1 MRFVQ
6 LGRREFI
13 TLLGGAA
20 AAWPLAARAQQPGMP
35 VIGFLDSKSP
45 DDSAHM
51 VAAFRRGL
59 NGSTFIEGQ
68 NVAIEFR
75 WAQSQYD
82 QLPALAADLVR
93 RRVDVIAATG
103 GPAALAA
110 KAASATIPIVF
121 RIAADPIAAGLV
133 ASLSRPG
140 GNVTGVTS
148 LNLEVGPKRLEFL
161 HELVPS
167 ATIMAA
173 LVNPTNPSNAE
184 ILSRDLQATA
194 RLLGLQL
201 HLLHASSDADIDAVF
216 ATLTELRAGG
226 LVIGTDA
233 LFTSRD
239 EKLAALALRYRI
251 PTIYQWREFVA
262 AGGLMSYGG
271 SLADS
276 YRLAGVYTGRILKGE
291 KPADLPVQQATKLE
305 LFINLKTAKALG
317 LDVPATLL
325 STADEVIE

>member
-1 MRFVQ
+1 
-6 LGRREFI
+6 
-13 TLLGGAA
+13 
-20 AAWPLAARAQQPGMP
+20 MP

-51 VAAFRRGL
+51 MAAFRRGL
-59 NGSTFIEGQ
+59 NESTFIEGQ
-68 NVAIEFR
+68 NVTIEFR
-75 WAQSQYD
+75 WAQNQYD
-82 QLPALAADLVR
+82 QLPVLAADLVR

-121 RIAADPIAAGLV
+121 RVAADPIAAGLV

-140 GNVTGVTS
+140 GNVTRVTS
-148 LNLEVGPKRLEFL
+148 LNLEVGSKRLEFL
-161 HELVPS
+161 HELVPT

-173 LVNPTNPSNAE
+173 LVNPTNPTNAE

-216 ATLTELRAGG
+216 ATLTELRAAG

-239 EKLAALALRYRI
+239 EKLAALGLRYRM

-271 SLADS
+271 SFADS

-305 LFINLKTAKALG
+305 LFVNLKTAKALG
-317 LDVPATLL
+317 ITVPPTLL
-325 STADEVIE
+325 ALADEVIE

>member
-1 MRFVQ
+1 MR
-6 LGRREFI
+6 RRDFI
-13 TLLGGAA
+13 KLIGGAA
-20 AAWPLAARAQQPGMP
+20 AAWPLAARTQQPGLP
-35 VIGFLDSKSP
+35 VVGFLDSKSP

-59 NGSTFIEGQ
+59 NESTFIEGQ
-68 NVAIEFR
+68 NVTIEFR
-75 WAQSQYD
+75 WAQNQYD
-82 QLPALAADLVR
+82 QLPVLAADLVR

-121 RIAADPIAAGLV
+121 RLAADPIAAGLV
-133 ASLSRPG
+133 PSLSRPG

-148 LNLEVGPKRLEFL
+148 LNLEVGSKRLEFL
-161 HELVPS
+161 HELVPT

-173 LVNPTNPSNAE
+173 LVNPTNPTNAE

-216 ATLTELRAGG
+216 ATLTELRAAG

-262 AGGLMSYGG
+262 GGGLMSYGG
-271 SLADS
+271 SFADS

-317 LDVPATLL
+317 ITVPPTLL
-325 STADEVIE
+325 ALADEVIE

>member
-1 MRFVQ
+1 MR
-6 LGRREFI
+6 RREFI
-13 TLLGGAA
+13 SLISGAA
-20 AAWPLAARAQQPGMP
+20 AAWPLAARAQQSSMP

-59 NGSTFIEGQ
+59 NESSFIEGQ
-68 NVAIEFR
+68 NVKIEFR
-75 WAQSQYD
+75 WAEGQYD
-82 QLPALAADLVR
+82 QLPVLAADLVR

-121 RIAADPIAAGLV
+121 RLAADPIAAGLV

-161 HELVPS
+161 HELVPT

-216 ATLTELRAGG
+216 ATLTELRAAG

-233 LFTSRD
+233 FFTSRD
-239 EKLAALALRYRI
+239 EKLAALGLRYRI

-271 SLADS
+271 SFADS
-276 YRLAGVYTGRILKGE
+276 YRLAGIYTGRILKGE
-291 KPADLPVQQATKLE
+291 KPANLPVQQATKLE

-317 LDVPATLL
+317 LTIPQSLL
-325 STADEVIE
+325 ATADEVIE

>member
-1 MRFVQ
+1 MK
-6 LGRREFI
+6 RREFI
-13 TLLGGAA
+13 TLLGGA

-51 VAAFRRGL
+51 VAAFRQGL
-59 NGSTFIEGQ
+59 KEAGYVEGQ
-68 NVAIEFR
+68 NTTIDYR
-75 WAQSQYD
+75 WAEGHYD
-82 QLPALAADLVR
+82 RLPVLAADLVR

-110 KAASATIPIVF
+110 KAATATIPIVF
-121 RIAADPIAAGLV
+121 RLAADPIAAGLV
-133 ASLSRPG
+133 ASLSRPV

-148 LNLEVGPKRLEFL
+148 LNLEVGSKRLEFL
-161 HELVPS
+161 HELLPT

-173 LVNPTNPSNAE
+173 LVNPTNPTNAE

-201 HLLHASSDADIDAVF
+201 HLVHASSDADIDAVF
-216 ATLTELRAGG
+216 ATLTELRAAG

-239 EKLAALALRYRI
+239 EKLAALGLRYRI

-271 SLADS
+271 SFADS

-317 LDVPATLL
+317 LNVPPTLL
-325 STADEVIE
+325 ALADEVIE

>member
-1 MRFVQ
+1 MTSIA
-6 LGRREFI
+6 RRK
-13 TLLGGAA
+13 LLAAFAGAA
-20 AAWPLAARAQQPGMP
+20 GWPFAARAQQPPSMP
-35 VIGFLDSKSP
+35 LIGFLDSKSP
-45 DDSAHM
+45 EGSAHL
-51 VAAFRRGL
+51 VAEFRRGL
-59 NGSTFIEGQ
+59 NGSAFIEGQ

-75 WAQSQYD
+75 WAQNNYH

-110 KAASATIPIVF
+110 KAASATIAIVF
-121 RIAADPIAAGLV
+121 RLAADPIAAGLV
-133 ASLSRPG
+133 ASLSRPA

-161 HELVPS
+161 HEMVPT

-184 ILSRDLQATA
+184 IISRDLQATA

-201 HLLHASSDADIDAVF
+201 HLLHAGSDADIDAVF

-233 LFTSRD
+233 FFTDRN
-239 EKLAALALRYRI
+239 EKLAALAHRYRI
-251 PTIYQWREFVA
+251 PTIYQSRAFVA

-271 SLADS
+271 SFADS
-276 YRLAGVYTGRILKGE
+276 YRLAGIYTGRILKGE
-291 KPADLPVQQATKLE
+291 KPADLPVEQTTKVE
-305 LFINLKTAKALG
+305 LFINLKTAKMLG
-317 LDVPATLL
+317 ITAPTSILVR
-325 STADEVIE
+325 ADEVIE

>member
-1 MRFVQ
+1 V
-6 LGRREFI
+6 
-13 TLLGGAA
+13 
-20 AAWPLAARAQQPGMP
+20 ARAQQPAMP

-45 DDSAHM
+45 EESAHL
-51 VAAFRRGL
+51 VAEFRRGL
-59 NGSTFIEGQ
+59 NGSAFIEGQ

-75 WAQSQYD
+75 WAQNNYD

-121 RIAADPIAAGLV
+121 RVAADPIAAGLV

-148 LNLEVGPKRLEFL
+148 LNLEVGSKRLEFL

-216 ATLTELRAGG
+216 ATLTELRAAG

-239 EKLAALALRYRI
+239 EKLAALGLRYRI

-262 AGGLMSYGG
+262 AGGLVSYGG
-271 SLADS
+271 SFADS

-305 LFINLKTAKALG
+305 LFVNLKTAKALG
-317 LDVPATLL
+317 ITVPPTLL
-325 STADEVIE
+325 ALADEVIE

>member
-1 MRFVQ
+1 MNRRQ
-6 LGRREFI
+6 LI
-13 TLLGGAA
+13 TLLIGGAA
-20 AAWPLAARAQQPGMP
+20 AAWPLATRAQQPAMP

-45 DDSAHM
+45 DDSAHI
-51 VAAFRRGL
+51 VAAFRAGL
-59 NGSTFIEGQ
+59 NEAGYVDGR
-68 NVAIEFR
+68 NVAIEYR
-75 WAQSQYD
+75 WAQGQYD
-82 QLPALAADLVR
+82 RLPALAADLVR

-121 RIAADPIAAGLV
+121 RLAADPIAAGLV

-140 GNVTGVTS
+140 GNLTGVTS

-161 HELVPS
+161 HELVPT

-201 HLLHASSDADIDAVF
+201 HLLHASSDVDIDAVF

-233 LFTSRD
+233 FFTSRD

-271 SLADS
+271 SFADS

-291 KPADLPVQQATKLE
+291 KPADLPVQQAT
-305 LFINLKTAKALG
+305 
-317 LDVPATLL
+317 DQPPL
-325 STADEVIE
+325 SGPGGMLV

>member
-1 MRFVQ
+1 MK
-6 LGRREFI
+6 RREFI
-13 TLLGGAA
+13 ALLGGTAV
-20 AAWPLAARAQQPGMP
+20 AWPLAAHAQQSSMP

-59 NGSTFIEGQ
+59 NESTFIEGQ
-68 NVAIEFR
+68 NVTIEFR
-75 WAQSQYD
+75 WAQNQYD
-82 QLPALAADLVR
+82 QLPVLAADLVR

-121 RIAADPIAAGLV
+121 RVAADPIAAGLV

-148 LNLEVGPKRLEFL
+148 LNLEVGSKRLEFL
-161 HELVPS
+161 HELVPT

-173 LVNPTNPSNAE
+173 LVNPTNPTNAE

-216 ATLTELRAGG
+216 ATLTELRAAG

-233 LFTSRD
+233 LFSSRD
-239 EKLAALALRYRI
+239 EKLAALGLRYRI

-262 AGGLMSYGG
+262 AGGLVSYGG
-271 SLADS
+271 SFADS

-291 KPADLPVQQATKLE
+291 KPAELPVQQATKLE

-317 LDVPATLL
+317 ITVPPTLL
-325 STADEVIE
+325 ALADEVIE

>member
-1 MRFVQ
+1 MRIGLQ
-6 LGRREFI
+6 RREFI
-13 TLLGGAA
+13 AGLGGAA
-20 AAWPLAARAQQPGMP
+20 AWPIAARAQQPAMP
-35 VIGFLDSKSP
+35 VIGFLGAP
-45 DDSAHM
+45 SAAPYVQY
-51 VAAFRRGL
+51 VAAIHQGL
-59 NGSTFIEGQ
+59 KEAGYVEGQ
-68 NVAIEFR
+68 NVRFEYR
-75 WAQSQYD
+75 WADGHYD
-82 QLPALAADLVR
+82 RLPALAADLVR

-121 RIAADPIAAGLV
+121 RLAADPIAAGLV

-201 HLLHASSDADIDAVF
+201 HLLHASNDADIDAVF

-233 LFTSRD
+233 FFTSRD

-251 PTIYQWREFVA
+251 PTIFQWREFVA
-262 AGGLMSYGG
+262 AGGLLSYGG
-271 SLADS
+271 SFADS
-276 YRLAGVYTGRILKGE
+276 YRLAGVYTGRILKGQ

-305 LFINLKTAKALG
+305 LFINTKTAKALG
-317 LDVPATLL
+317 LTVPLALL
-325 STADEVIE
+325 ARADEVIE

>member
-1 MRFVQ
+1 
-6 LGRREFI
+6 
-13 TLLGGAA
+13 
-20 AAWPLAARAQQPGMP
+20 
-35 VIGFLDSKSP
+35 
-45 DDSAHM
+45 
-51 VAAFRRGL
+51 
-59 NGSTFIEGQ
+59 
-68 NVAIEFR
+68 
-75 WAQSQYD
+75 
-82 QLPALAADLVR
+82 
-93 RRVDVIAATG
+93 
-103 GPAALAA
+103 AA

-121 RIAADPIAAGLV
+121 RLAADPIAAGLV

-140 GNVTGVTS
+140 ANVTGVTS

-161 HELVPS
+161 HELVPQ

-173 LVNPTNPSNAE
+173 LVNPTNPSNAA
-184 ILSRDLQATA
+184 LSRDLQATA

-233 LFTSRD
+233 FFTSRD

-262 AGGLMSYGG
+262 AGGLTSYGG
-271 SLADS
+271 SFADS
-276 YRLAGVYTGRILKGE
+276 YRLAGVYTGRFLKGE

-305 LFINLKTAKALG
+305 L
-317 LDVPATLL
+317 
-325 STADEVIE
+325 

>member
-1 MRFVQ
+1 MR
-6 LGRREFI
+6 RRDFI
-13 TLLGGAA
+13 KLIGGAA
-20 AAWPLAARAQQPGMP
+20 AAWPLAARTQQPGLP
-35 VIGFLDSKSP
+35 VVGFLDSKSP

-59 NGSTFIEGQ
+59 NESTFIEGQ
-68 NVAIEFR
+68 NVTIEFR
-75 WAQSQYD
+75 WAQNQYD
-82 QLPALAADLVR
+82 QLPVLAADLVR

-121 RIAADPIAAGLV
+121 RIAADPMTAGLV
-133 ASLSRPG
+133 TSLSRPG

-184 ILSRDLQATA
+184 ILSSDLQATA

-201 HLLHASSDADIDAVF
+201 HLLHASSDADIDAAF

-233 LFTSRD
+233 FFTSRD

-271 SLADS
+271 SAPDS

-317 LDVPATLL
+317 LTVPQSLL
-325 STADEVIE
+325 ASADEVIE

>member
-1 MRFVQ
+1 VR
-6 LGRREFI
+6 RREVI

-20 AAWPLAARAQQPGMP
+20 AAWPLAARAQQPAMP

-45 DDSAHM
+45 EDSAPL
-51 VAAFRRGL
+51 VAEFRRGL
-59 NGSTFIEGQ
+59 NESTFFEGQ

-75 WAQSQYD
+75 WAQNKYD

-110 KAASATIPIVF
+110 KAASVTIPIVF

-161 HELVPS
+161 HELLPS

-271 SLADS
+271 SSADS
-276 YRLAGVYTGRILKGE
+276 YRLAGIYTGRILKGE

-305 LFINLKTAKALG
+305 LFINNKTAKALG

-325 STADEVIE
+325 ARADEVIE

>member
-1 MRFVQ
+1 MK
-6 LGRREFI
+6 RREFI
-13 TLLGGAA
+13 TLLGGGA

-59 NGSTFIEGQ
+59 NESTFIEGQ
-68 NVAIEFR
+68 NVTIEFR
-75 WAQSQYD
+75 WARNQYD
-82 QLPALAADLVR
+82 QLPVLAADLVR

-121 RIAADPIAAGLV
+121 RLAADPIAAGLV

-161 HELVPS
+161 HELVPT

-173 LVNPTNPSNAE
+173 LVNPTNPTNAE

-216 ATLTELRAGG
+216 ATLTELRAAG

-233 LFTSRD
+233 LFTSRE
-239 EKLAALALRYRI
+239 EKLAALGLRYGI

-262 AGGLMSYGG
+262 AGGLVSYGG
-271 SLADS
+271 SFADS

-317 LDVPATLL
+317 ITVPPTLL
-325 STADEVIE
+325 ALADEVIQ

>member
-1 MRFVQ
+1 MK
-6 LGRREFI
+6 RREFI

-20 AAWPLAARAQQPGMP
+20 AAWPIVARTQQPGMP

-59 NGSTFIEGQ
+59 NESTFIEGQ
-68 NVAIEFR
+68 NVTIEFR
-75 WAQSQYD
+75 WAQNQYD
-82 QLPALAADLVR
+82 QLPVLAADLVR

-110 KAASATIPIVF
+110 KAASATVPIVF
-121 RIAADPIAAGLV
+121 RLAADPIAAGLV

-140 GNVTGVTS
+140 GNITGVTS

-161 HELVPS
+161 HELVPT

-173 LVNPTNPSNAE
+173 LVNPTNPTNAE

-233 LFTSRD
+233 FFTSRD
-239 EKLAALALRYRI
+239 EKLAALTLRYRI

-271 SLADS
+271 SFADS

-305 LFINLKTAKALG
+305 LFINIKTAKALG
-317 LDVPATLL
+317 LDVPPTLL
-325 STADEVIE
+325 ALADEVIE

>member
-1 MRFVQ
+1 VK
-6 LGRREFI
+6 RRQFI

-20 AAWPLAARAQQPGMP
+20 AAWPLAARAQQPAMP
-35 VIGFLDSKSP
+35 AIGFLDSKSS

-59 NGSTFIEGQ
+59 NESTFIEGQ
-68 NVAIEFR
+68 NVTIEFR
-75 WAQSQYD
+75 WAQNQYD
-82 QLPALAADLVR
+82 QLPVLAADLVR

-121 RIAADPIAAGLV
+121 RVAADPIAAGLV

-148 LNLEVGPKRLEFL
+148 LNLEVGSKRLEFL
-161 HELVPS
+161 HELVPT

-173 LVNPTNPSNAE
+173 LVNPTNPTNAE

-216 ATLTELRAGG
+216 ATLTELRAAG

-233 LFTSRD
+233 LFSSRD
-239 EKLAALALRYRI
+239 EKLAALGLRYRI

-262 AGGLMSYGG
+262 AGGLVSYGG
-271 SLADS
+271 SFADS

-291 KPADLPVQQATKLE
+291 KPAELPVQQATKLE

-317 LDVPATLL
+317 ITVPPTLL
-325 STADEVIE
+325 ALADEVIE

>member
-1 MRFVQ
+1 VK
-6 LGRREFI
+6 RREFI
-13 TLLGGAA
+13 TLLGTA
-20 AAWPLAARAQQPGMP
+20 AAWPLAARAQRPGMP

-45 DDSAHM
+45 EDSAHM

-59 NGSTFIEGQ
+59 NESTLIEGQ

-75 WAQSQYD
+75 WAQNQYD
-82 QLPALAADLVR
+82 QLPVLADDLVR

-121 RIAADPIAAGLV
+121 RLAADPIAAGLV

-148 LNLEVGPKRLEFL
+148 LNLEVGSKRLEYL
-161 HELVPS
+161 HELVPT

-173 LVNPTNPSNAE
+173 LVNPTNPTNAE
-184 ILSRDLQATA
+184 VLSRDLQATA

-216 ATLTELRAGG
+216 ATLTELRAAG

-233 LFTSRD
+233 VFTSRD
-239 EKLAALALRYRI
+239 EKLAALGLRYRI

-271 SLADS
+271 SFADS

-305 LFINLKTAKALG
+305 LFINLKTATALG
-317 LDVPATLL
+317 ITVPPTLL
-325 STADEVIE
+325 ALADEVIE

>member
-1 MRFVQ
+1 
-6 LGRREFI
+6 
-13 TLLGGAA
+13 LLGSAA
-20 AAWPLAARAQQPGMP
+20 LAWPLAARAQQPTMAT
-35 VIGFLDSKSP
+35 VGFLD
-45 DDSAHM
+45 AATAGERLQA
-51 VAAFRRGL
+51 VAAFRKGL
-59 NGSTFIEGQ
+59 AESGYEEGQ
-68 NVAIEFR
+68 NVVIEFR
-75 WAQSQYD
+75 WAQNQYN

-93 RRVDVIAATG
+93 RRVDVICATG

-110 KAASATIPIVF
+110 KSASATIPIIF
-121 RIAADPIAAGLV
+121 RIAADPIAAGLI
-133 ASLSRPG
+133 ANLSHPG

-148 LNLEVGPKRLEFL
+148 LNLEVGSKRLEFL

-167 ATIMAA
+167 ATNMAA
-173 LVNPTNPSNAE
+173 LVNPRNPSNAE

-201 HLLHASSDADIDAVF
+201 HLLHASSDADMDTVF
-216 ATLTELRAGG
+216 ATLTERRAGG

-233 LFTSRD
+233 FFTSRT

-271 SLADS
+271 DFADS
-276 YRLAGVYTGRILKGE
+276 YRMGGVYTGRILKGE

-305 LFINLKTAKALG
+305 LFINAKTAKALG
-317 LDVPATLL
+317 LTVPPTLL
-325 STADEVIE
+325 ATADEVIE

>member
-1 MRFVQ
+1 MR
-6 LGRREFI
+6 RREFI

-20 AAWPLAARAQQPGMP
+20 AWPLAARAQQQGMP

-59 NGSTFIEGQ
+59 NESTFIEGQ
-68 NVAIEFR
+68 NVTIEFR
-75 WAQSQYD
+75 WAQNQYD
-82 QLPALAADLVR
+82 QLPVLAADLVR

-121 RIAADPIAAGLV
+121 RLAADPIAAGLV

-140 GNVTGVTS
+140 GNITGVTS

-167 ATIMAA
+167 AAIMAA

-216 ATLTELRAGG
+216 TTLTELRAGG

-233 LFTSRD
+233 FFSSSER
-239 EKLAALALRYRI
+239 KLAALALRYRI

-271 SLADS
+271 SFADS

-305 LFINLKTAKALG
+305 LFINLKTAKALAI
-317 LDVPATLL
+317 DVPPTLL
-325 STADEVIE
+325 ALADEVID

>member
-1 MRFVQ
+1 
-6 LGRREFI
+6 
-13 TLLGGAA
+13 
-20 AAWPLAARAQQPGMP
+20 MP
-35 VIGFLDSKSP
+35 VVGFL
-45 DDSAHM
+45 SAPSAAPYM
-51 VAAFRRGL
+51 QYVAAIHQGL
-59 NGSTFIEGQ
+59 KEAGYVEGQ
-68 NVAIEFR
+68 NVRFEYR
-75 WAQSQYD
+75 WADGHYD
-82 QLPALAADLVR
+82 RLPALAADLVR

-110 KAASATIPIVF
+110 KASSVTIPIVF
-121 RIAADPIAAGLV
+121 RIAADPIASGLV
-133 ASLSRPG
+133 ASLSHPG

-161 HELVPS
+161 HELLPS

-201 HLLHASSDADIDAVF
+201 HPLHASSDADLDAVF

-226 LVIGTDA
+226 VVVGTDA
-233 LFTSRD
+233 FFTSRT
-239 EKLAALALRYRI
+239 EKLAALTLRYRI

-271 SLADS
+271 SSTDS
-276 YRLAGVYTGRILKGE
+276 YRLAGIYTGRILKGE

-305 LFINLKTAKALG
+305 LFINNKTAKALG
-317 LDVPATLL
+317 IDIPPTLL
-325 STADEVIE
+325 ALADEVIE

>member
-1 MRFVQ
+1 MK
-6 LGRREFI
+6 RREFI

-20 AAWPLAARAQQPGMP
+20 AAWPFAVRAQQAGMP

-45 DDSAHM
+45 DDSPHI

-59 NGSTFIEGQ
+59 NASTFIEGQ

-75 WAQSQYD
+75 WAQNQYD
-82 QLPALAADLVR
+82 QLPALAADLVG

-121 RIAADPIAAGLV
+121 RLAADPIAAGLV

-161 HELVPS
+161 HELLPT

-173 LVNPTNPSNAE
+173 LVNPTNPTNAE

-201 HLLHASSDADIDAVF
+201 HLLHVV
-216 ATLTELRAGG
+216 ATLTSMPSSQL
-226 LVIGTDA
+226 
-233 LFTSRD
+233 
-239 EKLAALALRYRI
+239 
-251 PTIYQWREFVA
+251 
-262 AGGLMSYGG
+262 
-271 SLADS
+271 
-276 YRLAGVYTGRILKGE
+276 
-291 KPADLPVQQATKLE
+291 
-305 LFINLKTAKALG
+305 
-317 LDVPATLL
+317 
-325 STADEVIE
+325 

>member
-1 MRFVQ
+1 MSN
-6 LGRREFI
+6 RREFI

-20 AAWPLAARAQQPGMP
+20 ACPVVARAQQPGMP

-51 VAAFRRGL
+51 VAAFRQGL
-59 NGSTFIEGQ
+59 KEAGYVEGQ
-68 NVAIEFR
+68 NTTIDYR
-75 WAQSQYD
+75 WAEGHYD
-82 QLPALAADLVR
+82 RLPVLAADLVR
-93 RRVDVIAATG
+93 HRVDVIAATG

-140 GNVTGVTS
+140 SNVTGVTS

-161 HELVPS
+161 HELVPT

-173 LVNPTNPSNAE
+173 LVNPTNPTNAE

-216 ATLTELRAGG
+216 ATLTELRAAG

-239 EKLAALALRYRI
+239 EKLAALGLRYRI

-262 AGGLMSYGG
+262 GGGLMSYGG
-271 SLADS
+271 SFADS

-317 LDVPATLL
+317 ITVPPTLL
-325 STADEVIE
+325 ARADEVIE

>member
-1 MRFVQ
+1 MR
-6 LGRREFI
+6 RRAFI
-13 TLLGGAA
+13 TLLGGA
-20 AAWPLAARAQQPGMP
+20 AAWPLAARAQQPMIP
-35 VIGFLDSKSP
+35 VIGFLESKSP
-45 DDSAHM
+45 DDSAHI

-59 NGSTFIEGQ
+59 NESTFIEGQ
-68 NVAIEFR
+68 NVTIEFR
-75 WAQSQYD
+75 WAQNQYD
-82 QLPALAADLVR
+82 QLPVLAADLVR

-148 LNLEVGPKRLEFL
+148 LNLEVGSKRLEFL
-161 HELVPS
+161 HELVPT

-173 LVNPTNPSNAE
+173 LVNPTNPTNAE

-216 ATLTELRAGG
+216 ATLTELRAAG

-239 EKLAALALRYRI
+239 EKLAALGLRYRM

-271 SLADS
+271 SFADS

-305 LFINLKTAKALG
+305 LFVNLKTAKALG
-317 LDVPATLL
+317 ITVPPTLL
-325 STADEVIE
+325 ALADEVIE

>member
-1 MRFVQ
+1 MK
-6 LGRREFI
+6 RREFI

-20 AAWPLAARAQQPGMP
+20 AAWPIVARTQQPGMP

-59 NGSTFIEGQ
+59 NESTFIEGQ
-68 NVAIEFR
+68 NVTIEFR
-75 WAQSQYD
+75 WAQNQYD
-82 QLPALAADLVR
+82 QLPVLAADLVR

-110 KAASATIPIVF
+110 KAASATVPIVF
-121 RIAADPIAAGLV
+121 RLAADPIAAGLV

-161 HELVPS
+161 HELVPT

-173 LVNPTNPSNAE
+173 LVNPTNPTNAE

-194 RLLGLQL
+194 RLIGLQL

-216 ATLTELRAGG
+216 TTLTELRAAG

-239 EKLAALALRYRI
+239 EKLAALGLRYRI

-271 SLADS
+271 SFADS

-305 LFINLKTAKALG
+305 LFINIKTAKALG
-317 LDVPATLL
+317 LEVPATLL
-325 STADEVIE
+325 ARADEVIE

>member
-1 MRFVQ
+1 MTCYVR
-6 LGRREFI
+6 RREFI

-20 AAWPLAARAQQPGMP
+20 AAWPLPARAQQPRMP

-59 NGSTFIEGQ
+59 NESTFIEGQ
-68 NVAIEFR
+68 NATIEFR
-75 WAQSQYD
+75 WAQNQYG
-82 QLPALAADLVR
+82 QLPVLAADLVR

-121 RIAADPIAAGLV
+121 RLAADPIAAGLV

-148 LNLEVGPKRLEFL
+148 LNLEVGSKRLEFL
-161 HELVPS
+161 HELVPT

-173 LVNPTNPSNAE
+173 LVNPTNPTNAE

-216 ATLTELRAGG
+216 ATLTELRAAG

-239 EKLAALALRYRI
+239 EKLAALGLRYRI

-262 AGGLMSYGG
+262 AGGLVSYGG
-271 SLADS
+271 SFADS

-317 LDVPATLL
+317 ITVPPTLL
-325 STADEVIE
+325 ARADEVIE

>member
-1 MRFVQ
+1 VK
-6 LGRREFI
+6 RRQFI

-20 AAWPLAARAQQPGMP
+20 AAWPLAARAQQPAMP
-35 VIGFLDSKSP
+35 AIGFLDSKSS

-59 NGSTFIEGQ
+59 NESTFIEGQ
-68 NVAIEFR
+68 NVTIEFR
-75 WAQSQYD
+75 WAQNQYD
-82 QLPALAADLVR
+82 QLPVLAADLVR

-110 KAASATIPIVF
+110 KTASATIPIVF
-121 RIAADPIAAGLV
+121 RLAADPIAAGLV

-148 LNLEVGPKRLEFL
+148 LNLEVGSKRLEFL
-161 HELVPS
+161 HELVPT

-173 LVNPTNPSNAE
+173 LVNPTNPTNAE

-201 HLLHASSDADIDAVF
+201 HLLHASSDTDIDALF

-233 LFTSRD
+233 FFSSRN

-271 SLADS
+271 SFADS

-317 LDVPATLL
+317 ITVPPTLL
-325 STADEVIE
+325 ALADEVIE

>member
-1 MRFVQ
+1 VK
-6 LGRREFI
+6 RRQFI

-20 AAWPLAARAQQPGMP
+20 AAWPLAARAQQPAMP
-35 VIGFLDSKSP
+35 AIGFLDSKSS

-59 NGSTFIEGQ
+59 NESTFIEGQ
-68 NVAIEFR
+68 NVTIEFR
-75 WAQSQYD
+75 WAQNQYD
-82 QLPALAADLVR
+82 QLPVLAADLVR

-121 RIAADPIAAGLV
+121 RVAADPIAAGLV

-148 LNLEVGPKRLEFL
+148 LNLEVGSKRLEFL
-161 HELVPS
+161 HELVPT

-173 LVNPTNPSNAE
+173 LVNPTNPTNAE

-216 ATLTELRAGG
+216 ATLTELRAAG

-239 EKLAALALRYRI
+239 EKLAALGLRYRM

-271 SLADS
+271 SFADS

-317 LDVPATLL
+317 LTVPPTLL
-325 STADEVIE
+325 ALADEVIE

>member
-1 MRFVQ
+1 MI
-6 LGRREFI
+6 GRRKFI

-20 AAWPLAARAQQPGMP
+20 ACAWPLAARAQRPGMP

-59 NGSTFIEGQ
+59 NESTFIEGR
-68 NVAIEFR
+68 NVTIEFR
-75 WAQSQYD
+75 WAQNQYD
-82 QLPALAADLVR
+82 QLPVLAADLVR

-121 RIAADPIAAGLV
+121 RLAADPIAAGLV

-161 HELVPS
+161 HELLPS

-184 ILSRDLQATA
+184 ILSSDLQATA

-201 HLLHASSDADIDAVF
+201 HLLHASSDADIDAAF

-233 LFTSRD
+233 FFSSRN

-251 PTIYQWREFVA
+251 PTIYQWREFVRWQR
-262 AGGLMSYGG
+262 GL
-271 SLADS
+271 
-276 YRLAGVYTGRILKGE
+276 
-291 KPADLPVQQATKLE
+291 
-305 LFINLKTAKALG
+305 
-317 LDVPATLL
+317 
-325 STADEVIE
+325 